1 MKVMDMVVVELQ
13 MKMMEVVTLYMKKM
27 EMVLLHMKKLK
38 EMVEMN
44 IKIMNMGAVKTVM
57 IMVVK

>member
-1 MKVMDMVVVELQ
+1 
-13 MKMMEVVTLYMKKM
+13 MKKM

-44 IKIMNMGAVKTVM
+44 IKIMNMGVVKTVM